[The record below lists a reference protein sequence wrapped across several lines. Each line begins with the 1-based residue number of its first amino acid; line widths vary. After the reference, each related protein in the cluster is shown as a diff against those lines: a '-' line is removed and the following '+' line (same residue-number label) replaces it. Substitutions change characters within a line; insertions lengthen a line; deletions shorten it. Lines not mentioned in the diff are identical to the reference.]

1 MRIKKNGR
9 IIRLSESD
17 LKRIVKR
24 VLTED
29 APNKGQE
36 HKKEIEDF
44 LSCPTNQKLKDR
56 MRKRLQNDAY
66 SKQTKIDTNIG
77 KGTKGEV
84 NIKFNGREMSV
95 EDFIDEAIDDYEAR
109 LEDGKEKACKK
120 VTKFF
125 YKNRALGKTT
135 IDIETNGN
143 KECDCKEKPKK
154 EEPKKKVKPNPGGG
168 GKQKSDCL
176 NPEYFRNT
184 LDYGGWFEAM
194 VGGDPVRFWEVVI
207 PKMGESKKAMCS
219 CWLKINP
226 RKWTMDEEEALI
238 ELCIPKKEEET
249 PIERDPK
256 DDDSF
261 WDYWKDKIGL

>member
-36 HKKEIEDF
+36 HKKEVEDF

-56 MRKRLQNDAY
+56 MRKRLQNDSY

-109 LEDGKEKACKK
+109 IEDGKEKACKK
-120 VTKFF
+120 VIKFF

-135 IDIETNGN
+135 IDIETNGHE
-143 KECDCKEKPKK
+143 KCDC
-154 EEPKKKVKPNPGGG
+154 KKKVKVEIGPISGGTAPGGG
-168 GKQKSDCL
+168 GKQKSDCVD
-176 NPEYFRNT
+176 PEYFRNT

-207 PKMGESKKAMCS
+207 PKMGESKKAMCA
-219 CWLKINP
+219 CWMKINP
-226 RKWTMDEEEALI
+226 RKLTQKEEEALY
-238 ELCIPKKEEET
+238 ELCVYQKTRKDLPA
-249 PIERDPK
+249 PIR
-256 DDDSF
+256 
-261 WDYWKDKIGL
+261 IRN

>member
-9 IIRLSESD
+9 IIRISESD

-44 LSCPTNQKLKDR
+44 LSCPTNQKFKDR

-109 LEDGKEKACKK
+109 LEDGKEKACKE

-135 IDIETNGN
+135 IDIETNGH

-154 EEPKKKVKPNPGGG
+154 EEPKKKVKPETGSG
-168 GKQKSDCL
+168 GKQETDCRK
-176 NPEYFRNT
+176 PDYFRNT
-184 LDYGGWFEAM
+184 LDYYFEHTKS
-194 VGGDPVRFWEVVI
+194 GRYDDFWETVT
-207 PKMGESKKAMCS
+207 PKMGYQKPMCACFKQHRGLDS
-219 CWLKINP
+219 
-226 RKWTMDEEEALI
+226 
-238 ELCIPKKEEET
+238 EET
-249 PIERDPK
+249 KLLDYLCQTTGKDVPLPKDPK
-256 DDDSF
+256 DDDDWHSLL
-261 WDYWKDKIGL
+261 DDLRDRIGF